1 MKITRENYE
10 VFFLDYADG
19 NLQPGEVAELMLFLE
34 HNPDLKEEF
43 ENFENITL
51 APVPELVFEKKE
63 ELKKQVFTLG
73 ALNGE
78 SSDTYFVAYHEKDLS
93 EKEEA
98 LVDAFLDQNP
108 EFKNNF
114 NLIGKA
120 RLQADKS
127 ILFPGKRRLKKSSF
141 DLSYKRAI
149 YYSVSAA
156 AAILLLFVF
165 LPDFNKKTNPN
176 VITET
181 IPVNDK
187 KKIDSAAAVIAEK
200 PYGSNLQVAVKPGYI
215 AGRIVKNSKKIARE
229 RNKEEK
235 RKEGNTNAKESD
247 PLMKEVKENEIAVL
261 TSVGINDSV
270 KGETNFAE
278 VTQASEINDPA
289 KQDEFLNWKDFAS
302 KALKKKINSAAAKE
316 DREHTRF
323 TIWDLADAGANL
335 VSKLTGD
342 KWQVKRAFSSDGKVS
357 ELAVVSDRFEFS
369 KK

>member
-19 NLQPGEVAELMLFLE
+19 SLRPGEVAELMLFLE

-51 APVPELVFEKKE
+51 APETELVFERKE
-63 ELKKQVFTLG
+63 ELKKKNFTLG
-73 ALNGE
+73 MLNTE
-78 SSDTYFVAYHEKDLS
+78 SSETYFVAYHEKDLS

-114 NLIGKA
+114 NLIGKT
-120 RLQADKS
+120 RLHADKS
-127 ILFPGKRRLKKSSF
+127 IVFPGKRRLKKSSF

-165 LPDFNKKTNPN
+165 LPDFSKKTKPD

-181 IPVNDK
+181 ILADNK
-187 KKIDSAAAVIAEK
+187 KKIDNAVAVIAEK
-200 PYGSNLQVAVKPGYI
+200 PEDSNILPNLNPHDVLVTVA
-215 AGRIVKNSKKIARE
+215 KNSKKSNRVTNKAE
-229 RNKEEK
+229 TKKEENNI
-235 RKEGNTNAKESD
+235 EKEST
-247 PLMKEVKENEIAVL
+247 PLIKEKESLIFA
-261 TSVGINDSV
+261 SVGNNDSV
-270 KGETNFAE
+270 KVEANFAE
-278 VTQASEINDPA
+278 VTQASEINEPA

-302 KALKKKINSAAAKE
+302 IALKKKINPDAAKE

-342 KWQVKRAFSSDGKVS
+342 KWQVKREFSSDGKVS